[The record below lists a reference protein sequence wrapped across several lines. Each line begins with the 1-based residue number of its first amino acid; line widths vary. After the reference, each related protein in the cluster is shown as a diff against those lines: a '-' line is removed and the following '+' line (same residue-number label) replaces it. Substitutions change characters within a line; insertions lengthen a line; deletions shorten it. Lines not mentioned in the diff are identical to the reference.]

1 MCVNGWILMKFALSD
16 LCNLQSQLK
25 RSYEHIRRIQKTSQL
40 VRQPNPIRSLEIGAR
55 STVWVENFCGQQK
68 LGWVL
73 GYLEPPVVLGGCGP
87 FFQKSSSI
95 DGGLKQGFYM
105 FCPSSKSTFCVYE

>member
-1 MCVNGWILMKFALSD
+1 MVYLLLLKFGD
-16 LCNLQSQLK
+16 K
-25 RSYEHIRRIQKTSQL
+25 I

-73 GYLEPPVVLGGCGP
+73 GYLEPPVVLGECGP